1 MRSVLQNWL
10 FPAGKTIG
18 ANPEQQLLAANRNL
32 RELVEDT
39 SIPAAVRA
47 ELAAEFAEIDSI
59 SAKLR
64 SGQIHIA
71 AFGRVGVG
79 KSSLLNALLQR
90 QGFATS
96 PLHGHTR
103 HEERAAWQSLRDGQV
118 MLIDTPGIDEL
129 GGADR
134 EALAHAVSRRADV
147 TLMVCEGDLTDSE
160 YQALRALCEANR
172 TVMLVLNKSDRYSGQ
187 ELEMLLD
194 RLAERCADLLPR
206 DLIIAASAAPRPQ
219 TVIHVDAEG
228 GEVTGQ
234 RQRSPD
240 IAALRERLWAILE
253 REGHALA
260 ALNAALFAAELDE
273 KVATRIVNARKTV
286 AEQIIRKYCVA
297 KGVLVAMNPVPVAD
311 LLAAA
316 GTDIALVIHLGELY
330 GFQLSRREAARL
342 LLTISAQ
349 LIALMGAYWG
359 VNLVTSALKT
369 ASVGLSTALT
379 ATTQGA
385 LAWYA
390 TYVTGRMAQTWFS
403 RGKSWGSAGPRSTAR
418 LILESLDR
426 DSILSGARE
435 ELLERF
441 KGR

>member
-1 MRSVLQNWL
+1 M
-10 FPAGKTIG
+10 
-18 ANPEQQLLAANRNL
+18 
-32 RELVEDT
+32 
-39 SIPAAVRA
+39 
-47 ELAAEFAEIDSI
+47 
-59 SAKLR
+59 
-64 SGQIHIA
+64 
-71 AFGRVGVG
+71 
-79 KSSLLNALLQR
+79 
-90 QGFATS
+90 
-96 PLHGHTR
+96 
-103 HEERAAWQSLRDGQV
+103 
-118 MLIDTPGIDEL
+118 
-129 GGADR
+129 
-134 EALAHAVSRRADV
+134 